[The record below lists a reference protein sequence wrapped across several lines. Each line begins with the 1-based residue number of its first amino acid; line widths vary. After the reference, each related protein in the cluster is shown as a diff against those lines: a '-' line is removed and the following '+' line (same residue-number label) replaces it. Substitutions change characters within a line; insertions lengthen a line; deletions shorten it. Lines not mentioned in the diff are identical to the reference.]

1 MRYGRFFLLIFIS
14 YALGLVITMKI
25 FTAQQIRE
33 ADAYTISQTHISSLD
48 LMEKAAIAC
57 TAWICRHYNEY
68 TPVYI
73 FCGMGN
79 NGGDGLAI
87 TRLLRNRGYDAH
99 AYVLHHSSKA
109 SADHTANRNALQQQY
124 PSAVHDVAENG
135 LLPRPDVH
143 ALIVDAM
150 LGTGLSR
157 PAEGWAAS
165 IIQQLNDLN
174 VQHDIV
180 SVDIPSGLQADAS
193 SINTPVIKA
202 HYTLSFEF
210 YKLAFLLPE
219 NAAYV
224 GEICILSID
233 LSPEYIARTPSP
245 YNITDRIQVQ
255 RIYRPRKPFSHKG
268 TFGHALLIAGSEG
281 KIGAAVLSAKACLR
295 TGVGL
300 LSCHI
305 PKCGYEIMQISAPG
319 AMCFIDEQKDHSSGF
334 HNHVPTPEAAARYKT
349 IGIGPGLGTAAGT
362 CWAFEKLLDH
372 YRQPMVIDADA
383 LNILGSSPALLDKV
397 PAGSL
402 LTPHPKEFERL
413 FGKTANDIER
423 LQVLSQHAVRRQLN
437 ILLKG
442 RYTAMAFPD
451 GSIWFNTTGNPGM
464 ATGGSGDIL
473 TGILTSLLAQGYH
486 SRDAMLMGVYLHGL
500 SGDHAAAELSE
511 EAMIAE
517 DIVAFLG
524 KSFLGLRKQHTC

>member
-1 MRYGRFFLLIFIS
+1 
-14 YALGLVITMKI
+14 MKI

-33 ADAYTISQTHISSLD
+33 ADAYTIRHTPISSLD

-57 TAWICRHYNEY
+57 TAWICRHYSED

-73 FCGMGN
+73 CCGMGN

-87 TRLLRNRGYDAH
+87 ARLLRNRGYDAH
-99 AYVLHHSSKA
+99 AYILHHSVTVSD
-109 SADHTANRNALQQQY
+109 DHTANRTALEQQY
-124 PSAVHDVAENG
+124 PVGIHDIPDNG
-135 LLPRPDVH
+135 TLPPPPAN
-143 ALIVDAM
+143 ALIVDAI

-157 PAEGWAAS
+157 PAEGWIADV
-165 IIQQLNDLN
+165 IRQLNDLKA
-174 VQHDIV
+174 QHQLIA
-180 SVDIPSGLQADAS
+180 VDIPSGLQADGS
-193 SINTPVIKA
+193 SVNTPVIKA
-202 HYTLSFEF
+202 DHTLSFEF

-219 NAAYV
+219 NAAFV
-224 GEICILSID
+224 GEICILPID
-233 LSPEYIARTPSP
+233 LSPDYIAHTPSRF
-245 YNITDRIQVQ
+245 NITAPSQVQ
-255 RIYRPRKPFSHKG
+255 NIYRPRKPFSHKG

-295 TGVGL
+295 AGVGL

-305 PKCGYEIMQISAPG
+305 PRCGYEIIQIAAPG
-319 AMCFIDEQKDHSSGF
+319 AMCFVDEQKDHSSGF
-334 HNHVPTPEAAARYKT
+334 HNHVSTAEAAARFKT

-383 LNILGSSPALLDKV
+383 LNILSSSRAILDKV

-413 FGKTANDIER
+413 FGATNNDIER
-423 LQVLSQHAVRRQLN
+423 LEVLSKNAVERQLN

-464 ATGGSGDIL
+464 ATGGSGDVL
-473 TGILTSLLAQGYH
+473 TGILTSLVAQGYN
-486 SRDAMLMGVYLHGL
+486 SRDAMLLGVYLHGL
-500 SGDHAAAELSE
+500 AGDRAAAELSE
-511 EAMIAE
+511 EALIAE
-517 DIVAFLG
+517 DIVEFIG
-524 KSFLGLRKQHTC
+524 KTFQTLRKPQSC

>member
-1 MRYGRFFLLIFIS
+1 
-14 YALGLVITMKI
+14 MKI

-33 ADAYTISQTHISSLD
+33 ADAYTISQTPISSLD

-57 TAWICRHYNEY
+57 TAWICRHYSED

-99 AYVLHHSSKA
+99 AYVLHHSSKT
-109 SADHTANRNALQQQY
+109 SADHTANRQALQQQY
-124 PSAVHDVAENG
+124 PSAIHDIPENG
-135 LLPRPDVH
+135 LLPRPDAH
-143 ALIVDAM
+143 ALIIDAI

-157 PAEGWAAS
+157 PAEGWTAA
-165 IIQQLNDLN
+165 IIDQLNELKAA
-174 VQHDIV
+174 HHIV
-180 SVDIPSGLQADAS
+180 AIDIPSGLQADAS
-193 SINTPVIKA
+193 SLHTPVIKA
-202 HYTLSFEF
+202 DQTLSFEF

-219 NAAYV
+219 NAGYV
-224 GEICILSID
+224 GEICILPID
-233 LSPEYIARTPSP
+233 LSPDYIAQTPSRF
-245 YNITDRIQVQ
+245 NITDTVQ
-255 RIYRPRKPFSHKG
+255 IKNIYRPRKPFSHKG

-295 TGVGL
+295 AGVGL

-319 AMCFIDEQKDHSSGF
+319 AMCFIDDQKDHSSSF
-334 HNHVPTPEAAARYKT
+334 HNHIPNAAAAAKYKT

-372 YRQPMVIDADA
+372 YQQPMVIDADA
-383 LNILGSSPALLDKV
+383 LNILGGSPALLDKV
-397 PAGSL
+397 PAGSI

-413 FGKTANDIER
+413 FGKTANDMER
-423 LQVLSQHAVRRQLN
+423 LQVLSDHAVKRHLH

-464 ATGGSGDIL
+464 ATGGSGDVL
-473 TGILTSLLAQGYH
+473 TGILTSLLAQGYPPEE
-486 SRDAMLMGVYLHGL
+486 AMLMGVWLHGR
-500 SGDHAAAELSE
+500 SGDHAAAECSE

-517 DIVAFLG
+517 DIVEFLG
-524 KSFLGLRKQHTC
+524 KSFLQLRKDHSC

>member
-1 MRYGRFFLLIFIS
+1 
-14 YALGLVITMKI
+14 MKI

-33 ADAYTISQTHISSLD
+33 ADAYTIRQTPISSLD

-57 TAWICRHYNEY
+57 TAWICRHYSEY
-68 TPVYI
+68 TPVYVC
-73 FCGMGN
+73 CGLGN

-99 AYVLHHSSKA
+99 AYILHHSAKA

-124 PSAVHDVAENG
+124 PSAIHDIPENG
-135 LLPRPDVH
+135 LLPQPDAN
-143 ALIVDAM
+143 ALIVDAI

-157 PAEGWAAS
+157 PVEGWTAAVLGQ
-165 IIQQLNDLN
+165 INDLKAAHE
-174 VQHDIV
+174 VVAI
-180 SVDIPSGLQADAS
+180 DIPSGLQADAS
-193 SINTPVIKA
+193 SLNTTVIRA
-202 HYTLSFEF
+202 DHTLSFEF

-219 NAAYV
+219 NATFV
-224 GEICILSID
+224 GETCILPID
-233 LSPEYIARTPSP
+233 LSPDYIAQTPSRFH
-245 YNITDRIQVQ
+245 ITDAFQIKN
-255 RIYRPRKPFSHKG
+255 IYRPRKPFSHKG

-281 KIGAAVLSAKACLR
+281 KMGAAVLSAKACLR

-300 LSCHI
+300 LSCHV
-305 PKCGYEIMQISAPG
+305 PRCGYDIIQISAPG
-319 AMCFIDEQKDHSSGF
+319 AMCFTDEQKDHSSSF
-334 HNHVPTPEAAARYKT
+334 HTHLPDAEAAAKYKT

-362 CWAFEKLLDH
+362 CWAFEKLLEH
-372 YRQPMVIDADA
+372 FHQPMVIDADA
-383 LNILGSSPALLDKV
+383 LNILGSSPAMLDKV

-413 FGKTANDIER
+413 FGKTANDVER
-423 LQVLSQHAVRRQLN
+423 LEVLSENAVKRKLN

-464 ATGGSGDIL
+464 ATGGSGDVL
-473 TGILTSLLAQGYH
+473 TGILTSLLAQGYTP
-486 SRDAMLMGVYLHGL
+486 RDAMLMGVWLHGL
-500 SGDHAAAELSE
+500 SGDHAAAEHSE

-517 DIVAFLG
+517 DIVEFLG
-524 KSFLGLRKQHTC
+524 KSFLELRRQLSC